1 MNLCLFA
8 LFRIC
13 SVLRGIA
20 LNEAVRLGM
29 GSPWLTMDAPRG
41 GELLIKLA
49 DLLERDAVLLAYLET
64 LDMGKPYV
72 MPMMVDVSLFVS
84 PFRLLCR

>member
-1 MNLCLFA
+1 
-8 LFRIC
+8 
-13 SVLRGIA
+13 
-20 LNEAVRLGM
+20 M

-64 LDMGKPYV
+64 LDNGKPYV
-72 MPMMVDVSLFVS
+72 MPMMVDVSLSVFL
-84 PFRLLCR
+84 FACCADKNHGKN

>member
-1 MNLCLFA
+1 
-8 LFRIC
+8 
-13 SVLRGIA
+13 
-20 LNEAVRLGM
+20 
-29 GSPWLTMDAPRG
+29 MDAPRG

-64 LDMGKPYV
+64 LDNGKPYV

>member
-1 MNLCLFA
+1 
-8 LFRIC
+8 
-13 SVLRGIA
+13 
-20 LNEAVRLGM
+20 M

-49 DLLERDAVLLAYLET
+49 DLLERDVVLLAYLET
-64 LDMGKPYV
+64 LDNGKPV
-72 MPMMVDVSLFVS
+72 MFMMVDVSLSVS

>member
-1 MNLCLFA
+1 
-8 LFRIC
+8 
-13 SVLRGIA
+13 
-20 LNEAVRLGM
+20 M

-49 DLLERDAVLLAYLET
+49 DLLEMDAVLLAYLET
-64 LDMGKPYV
+64 LDNGKPV
-72 MPMMVDVSLFVS
+72 MFMMVDVSLSVS

>member
-1 MNLCLFA
+1 
-8 LFRIC
+8 
-13 SVLRGIA
+13 
-20 LNEAVRLGM
+20 M

-64 LDMGKPYV
+64 LDNGKPYV
-72 MPMMVDVSLFVS
+72 MPMMVDVSLSVS
-84 PFRLLCR
+84 PFRLVCR